1 MPKKPSPHLAA
12 VLQALFVAFLWSTSW
27 VLIKIG
33 LKDIPALTFAGLRYA
48 LAFVCLLPF
57 AMQPAPRA
65 AFRRLR
71 GADWARLATL
81 GILFY
86 TLTQGAQFV
95 ALNHLAAATVNLI
108 LSFTTVLV
116 ALLGIVLL
124 AERPTVLQWAGAA
137 LYLIG
142 AAVYFYPA
150 ALAAEQ
156 GLGVA
161 ATLVALAANA
171 GASVLGRRV
180 NRAGDI
186 SPLVVTTASMGIGS
200 VVLLGAGIAT
210 QGLPPLTP
218 THWAIVAWLAVVN
231 TAFAFTLWNH
241 TLRTLSAMESSI
253 INNTMLIHIPI
264 LAWLFLGE
272 ALTGQ
277 QIAGLILAGLG
288 TLVVQLRFHRKQ

>member
-12 VLQALFVAFLWSTSW
+12 ALQALFVAFLWSTSW

-65 AFRRLR
+65 AIRRL
-71 GADWARLATL
+71 GVSAWTRLAAL

-116 ALLGIVLL
+116 ALLGIALL

-142 AAVYFYPA
+142 AAAYFYPA
-150 ALAAEQ
+150 ALAAGQ

-253 INNTMLIHIPI
+253 INNTMLIHIPM